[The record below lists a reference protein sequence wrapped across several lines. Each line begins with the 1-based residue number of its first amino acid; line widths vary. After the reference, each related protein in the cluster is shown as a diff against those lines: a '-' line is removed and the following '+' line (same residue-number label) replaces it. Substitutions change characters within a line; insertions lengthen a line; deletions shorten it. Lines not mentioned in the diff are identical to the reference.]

1 MLLQPTKYQRKNF
14 VTTTVLMACKNR
26 SRIAGELSAKTMTLP
41 APAVTAKSLKT
52 VLNTTE
58 TKN

>member
-1 MLLQPTKYQRKNF
+1 MILQPTKYQRKNF

-26 SRIAGELSAKTMTLP
+26 SRIASDLSAKTMPLP
-41 APAVTAKSLKT
+41 APAVTAKSLET
-52 VLNTTE
+52 VLNTAG